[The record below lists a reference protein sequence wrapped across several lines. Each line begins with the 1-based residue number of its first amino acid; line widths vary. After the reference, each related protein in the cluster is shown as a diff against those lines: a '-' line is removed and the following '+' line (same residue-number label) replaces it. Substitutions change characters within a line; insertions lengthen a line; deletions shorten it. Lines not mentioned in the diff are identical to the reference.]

1 MVVVVAVAV
10 VAAVVV
16 AVAAVAGKATAAA
29 PAGKQNQCRVLT
41 HLQGLQLLAALLLL
55 LLLPPFRGQQTVSDK
70 QHGAAGIPQA
80 AVLLAVPV
88 IGHSSG
94 SSMYGCHKRLL
105 LPLPCSPCCG
115 EHC

>member
-1 MVVVVAVAV
+1 MVVVAV
-10 VAAVVV
+10 VAAMAAVVV
-16 AVAAVAGKATAAA
+16 AVAGKATAAA

-41 HLQGLQLLAALLLL
+41 HLQGLQLLAALLLLL

-94 SSMYGCHKRLL
+94 SSMYGCQKRLL
-105 LPLPCSPCCG
+105 LPLPCSPC
-115 EHC
+115 

>member
-1 MVVVVAVAV
+1 MAVAV

-41 HLQGLQLLAALLLL
+41 HLQGLLAALLLAALLLAALLLL
-55 LLLPPFRGQQTVSDK
+55 LRPPFRGQQTVSDK

-88 IGHSSG
+88 IRHSSG
-94 SSMYGCHKRLL
+94 SSMYGCQKRVL
-105 LPLPCSPCCG
+105 LPLPCSPC
-115 EHC
+115 